1 MRKRLGRFIAKVEA
15 CCLTFHPFLP
25 SPKRCIIECMRHK
38 RREEPKGVSP
48 RADRDNT
55 SKFLRCACV
64 IECKTGSGHCHQQH
78 VMLLLLPIRWTTQT
92 LAGGT
97 TTTRPCCISSIYLDI
112 TTQTF
117 PMVSCSATRGQ
128 PRREFCG
135 WLAVGS
141 SVSCFREITNPALAR
156 WIPLGHKPTSPTSK
170 GHRLYTSARLRVE
183 MERCDL
189 R

>member
-1 MRKRLGRFIAKVEA
+1 MHE
-15 CCLTFHPFLP
+15 TQ
-25 SPKRCIIECMRHK
+25 EK
-38 RREEPKGVSP
+38 RRAEGRVTLRRS
-48 RADRDNT
+48 RVDA
-55 SKFLRCACV
+55 SKSLRCACV

-117 PMVSCSATRGQ
+117 PVVSCSATRGQ
-128 PRREFCG
+128 PRREFYV

-141 SVSCFREITNPALAR
+141 SVSLFPRDHQPCTCTMDSAGPQAYKPNLQRSP
-156 WIPLGHKPTSPTSK
+156 PLYLCPPESGDGT
-170 GHRLYTSARLRVE
+170 
-183 MERCDL
+183 M
-189 R
+189 